1 MLHSLTTIRAAT
13 LADAD
18 ALAGLADA
26 AHTRRLHGRVL
37 IAEGEHR
44 PIAAIEVASGAVI
57 ADQSS
62 SPTAAV
68 HAVTLLRRH
77 RYLVLRQAGGGAQT
91 RSLFRRE
98 AARLAA

>member
-1 MLHSLTTIRAAT
+1 MLPSLTTIRAAT
-13 LADAD
+13 AADAD

-37 IAEGEHR
+37 IAEGEHL

-57 ADQSS
+57 ANRSS
-62 SPTAAV
+62 SAAAV
-68 HAVTLLRRH
+68 QAVRLLRRH
-77 RYLVLRQAGGGAQT
+77 RFLVLRQAGGGAQT

>member
-13 LADAD
+13 VADAD

-26 AHTRRLHGRVL
+26 SHTRRLHGRVL
-37 IAEGEHR
+37 IAEGDQR

-57 ADQSS
+57 ADRSS
-62 SPTAAV
+62 STAAV
-68 HAVTLLRRH
+68 QAVTLLRRH

>member
-13 LADAD
+13 VADAD
-18 ALAGLADA
+18 ALAGLAA
-26 AHTRRLHGRVL
+26 ASHTRRLHGRVL
-37 IAEGEHR
+37 IAEDDQR

-62 SPTAAV
+62 STAAV
-68 HAVTLLRRH
+68 NAVRLLRRH